1 MPERLR
7 VRGATLAYGPD
18 TGIFGIDLTLAAGEV
33 HALVGLNGA
42 GKTTLMRTVLGMAP
56 LASGSIHLDGVP
68 LTDLPAGAWRR
79 VGHLVDHPF
88 AYPELDV
95 RTNLDLALRLNT
107 PGAATSYATVD
118 RAIAEMDLG
127 RYAGVLARRLSQ
139 GNRQRLGLA
148 AALQHQPTLIVLDEP
163 TNSLDPAGVIAL
175 REALLR
181 RADAGAAVLVSSH
194 HLDEVARIAGR
205 ITVMNRGQIIGDL
218 APGASDLERTFFELV
233 RVDDESRTR

>member
-7 VRGATLAYGPD
+7 VRGATLAYGPEA
-18 TGIFGIDLTLAAGEV
+18 GIFGIDLTVAAGEV

-56 LASGSIHLDGVP
+56 LASGSVHLDGVP
-68 LTDLPAGAWRR
+68 LTGLPADAWRR

-107 PGAATSYATVD
+107 PGAATSSATVD

-233 RVDDESRTR
+233 RADDESRTR